1 MSQMLLLKVI
11 PAATPTFAGRSNALQ
26 QTTVPSR
33 HNPRSHYLTD
43 YTNAPGPVVIS
54 CSEFVPLAFVE
65 HLMRNKKDSA
75 LGVKFS
81 SYEGS
86 RDQITNMEG
95 ALHTFVIPLAPMLMH
110 GDYIWRSGHNIISF
124 PEVGGVQQAR
134 LVVLSALI
142 QQDFERGLVMA
153 QVAGLRKEPTEGV
166 PLPTNFEIISVA
178 DKHDETLR
186 QKYDESLRLHM
197 VYHLVSSNK
206 LPSFASVAETAIT
219 DAQARALLER
229 LAAGD
234 FPEGVTDVR
243 SGVKDVFVLERRA
256 GILSLEILFMT
267 ALHHLRN
274 ELSALEHVC
283 AGSGYVYSYDPP
295 RIFAQML
302 EGPEIINRCLAAA
315 LRALADSGASF
326 SNMRG
331 FAFGDFADRNIVS
344 VLRKA
349 LSAFKDIPVIPKN
362 DLFPGPEYTYKP
374 PSPSMAGALLV
385 LHNNSDGFGQ
395 NIETEGPGGSLDGQI
410 GSFSSAAASLHRKHP
425 HLVDHIV

>member
-1 MSQMLLLKVI
+1 MI
-11 PAATPTFAGRSNALQ
+11 
-26 QTTVPSR
+26 
-33 HNPRSHYLTD
+33 
-43 YTNAPGPVVIS
+43 
-54 CSEFVPLAFVE
+54 
-65 HLMRNKKDSA
+65 
-75 LGVKFS
+75 
-81 SYEGS
+81 
-86 RDQITNMEG
+86 
-95 ALHTFVIPLAPMLMH
+95 
-110 GDYIWRSGHNIISF
+110 
-124 PEVGGVQQAR
+124 
-134 LVVLSALI
+134 
-142 QQDFERGLVMA
+142 
-153 QVAGLRKEPTEGV
+153 
-166 PLPTNFEIISVA
+166 
-178 DKHDETLR
+178 
-186 QKYDESLRLHM
+186 
-197 VYHLVSSNK
+197 YHLVSSHK
-206 LPSFASVAETAIT
+206 LPALPSVAESAIKDT
-219 DAQARALLER
+219 QARVLLER

-243 SGVKDVFVLERRA
+243 SGVKDVFVVERHA

-274 ELSALEHVC
+274 ELSALEHLC

-315 LRALADSGASF
+315 LRALVDAGSIF

-331 FAFGDFADRNIVS
+331 FAFGDYADPDVVPIFA
-344 VLRKA
+344 KA

-425 HLVDHIV
+425 HLIDHIV